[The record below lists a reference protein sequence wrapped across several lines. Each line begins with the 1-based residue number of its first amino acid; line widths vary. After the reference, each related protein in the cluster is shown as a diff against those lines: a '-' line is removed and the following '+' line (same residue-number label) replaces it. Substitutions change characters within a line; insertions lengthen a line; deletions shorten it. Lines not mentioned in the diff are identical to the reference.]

1 MTFYKI
7 IKLFLVLQLLTRI
20 MFHSTAL
27 SNNNFV
33 DMNLHD
39 HAFTICFISAIVNLS
54 QLLIRPVCVIKT
66 T

>member
-1 MTFYKI
+1 MAFYKI
-7 IKLFLVLQLLTRI
+7 IKLFLVLQLLTCI

-27 SNNNFV
+27 SNDDFV

>member
-1 MTFYKI
+1 MAFYKI
-7 IKLFLVLQLLTRI
+7 IKLFLILQLLTRI
-20 MFHSTAL
+20 MFNTTAI

-33 DMNLHD
+33 GVNVKV
-39 HAFTICFISAIVNLS
+39 HAFTICLISAIVNLS